1 MNKKIRYVGLDV
13 HKRSIAIAVA
23 EGRGGEPQDFA
34 TVANDGLA
42 LGKEL
47 ARLKLGGEL
56 RICYEAGPTGYGL
69 ARELNRKGYCCVVV
83 APSLVPKRPG
93 DKVKTDRRDARKL
106 ARFLRSGDLH
116 EVKIPAEETEAM
128 RDLVRARE
136 DAKHAELR
144 CRHQL
149 DKFLLRH
156 GKIWSGVSR
165 WTQPHRKWI
174 REQQFALEAQ
184 RRVLADAID
193 AMEQAAER
201 VRRLEADIESLA
213 ANWALAPVVTALQAA
228 RGVAFLSAVTIAAEI
243 GDFVRFPTAPQFMAF
258 VGLNVSESSSG
269 ESRRQGKITRTGNS
283 HVRRILVEAAWHYR
297 HRPRTSKTIETRRK
311 EAPPAVREIAKKAES
326 RLHKKYEG
334 LLQRNKRSQVAITAV
349 ARELA
354 GFVWAIARQATD
366 PSAPPPPMAM
376 ESEAEKQPLVGYTSE
391 PPDGW

>member
-1 MNKKIRYVGLDV
+1 M
-13 HKRSIAIAVA
+13 
-23 EGRGGEPQDFA
+23 
-34 TVANDGLA
+34 
-42 LGKEL
+42 
-47 ARLKLGGEL
+47 
-56 RICYEAGPTGYGL
+56 
-69 ARELNRKGYCCVVV
+69 
-83 APSLVPKRPG
+83 VPKRPG
-93 DKVKTDRRDARKL
+93 DKIKTDRRDARKL

-156 GKIWSGVSR
+156 GKIWSGKSR
-165 WTQPHRKWI
+165 WTGPHRQWV
-174 REQQFALEAQ
+174 REQQFAQEAQ
-184 RRVLADAID
+184 RRVLADSIETLD
-193 AMEQAAER
+193 QAAAR
-201 VRRLEADIESLA
+201 VSRLEADIESLA
-213 ANWALAPVVTALQAA
+213 ANWTLAPLVKALQAA

-283 HVRRILVEAAWHYR
+283 HVRRILIEAAWHYR
-297 HRPRTSKTIETRRK
+297 HRPRTSKAIETRRQ
-311 EAPPAVREIAKKAES
+311 ETTPAVREIAKKAEI
-326 RLHKKYEG
+326 RLHKKYEK
-334 LLQRNKRSQVAITAV
+334 LIEHKRSPVAVTAV

-354 GFVWAIARQATD
+354 GFLWAIARLASDPAT
-366 PSAPPPPMAM
+366 PPPLAVTKP
-376 ESEAEKQPLVGYTSE
+376 EAEEQLLLGYGGE

>member
-1 MNKKIRYVGLDV
+1 MNKRIRYVGLDV
-13 HKRSIAIAVA
+13 HKASIAIAMA
-23 EGRGGEPQDFA
+23 EGRGGEPADYLK
-34 TVANDGLA
+34 VPNDGLA
-42 LGKEL
+42 LGKAL
-47 ARLKLGGEL
+47 AQLKQSGEL

-83 APSLVPKRPG
+83 APSMVPKRPG
-93 DKVKTDRRDARKL
+93 EKIKTDRRDARKL

-116 EVKIPAEETEAM
+116 EVKVPAEETEAM

-156 GKIWSGVSR
+156 GKIWSGKSR
-165 WTQPHRKWI
+165 WTRPHRQWI
-174 REQQFALEAQ
+174 REQQFAQEAQ
-184 RRVLADAID
+184 RRVLADAIETLD
-193 AMEQAAER
+193 QAAER
-201 VRRLEADIESLA
+201 VSRLEADIESLA
-213 ANWALAPVVTALQAA
+213 AKWALAPLVKALQAA

-297 HRPRTSKTIETRRK
+297 HRPRTSKAIETRRK
-311 EAPPAVREIAKKAES
+311 ETTPAVRAIAKKAES
-326 RLHKKYEG
+326 RLHKKYEK
-334 LLQRNKRSQVAITAV
+334 LIERKRSPVAITAV

-354 GFVWAIARQATD
+354 GFVWAIARQAAD
-366 PSAPPPPMAM
+366 PSAPPPLAM
-376 ESEAEKQPLVGYTSE
+376 TSSEVEEQPLVGSMSE